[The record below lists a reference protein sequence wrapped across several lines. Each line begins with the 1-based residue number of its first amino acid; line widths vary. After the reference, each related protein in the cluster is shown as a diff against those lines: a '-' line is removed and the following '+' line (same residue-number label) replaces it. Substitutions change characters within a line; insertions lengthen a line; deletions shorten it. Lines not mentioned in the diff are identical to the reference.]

1 MTETVHIENVVLGG
15 GEAGKYIAWD
25 LAQQGRAVVVIE
37 RALVGGSC
45 PNIACLP
52 SKNVIRSAKV
62 ADLIGRASSYGVSL
76 EGATVDM
83 KGVRQRK
90 REMVDGMI
98 AIHRKKFAVP
108 HLEFLLAEGRL
119 VGPRTV
125 EARLPDGGS
134 RRFVADR
141 LFLNLG
147 TRATIPGVPGLAD
160 AQPLTHV
167 EALELD
173 RLPSH
178 LIVLGGGYVGVEF
191 AQAFRRFGSQVTV
204 LEFGPQLLG
213 REDPD
218 VAAAVQKIFDEDG
231 IDVVLG
237 ADTEVVEGRSGD
249 AVRLRAKT
257 PAGDRTI
264 EGSDILVAAGRT
276 PQTREIGLEEAGI
289 ALDARGFVKVDD
301 RLQATAAGVW
311 AVGECAGSPQFT
323 HVAFD
328 DFRVVRDNLA
338 GNVRSTRDRLIPYCA
353 FIDPELARVGTRR
366 DHGAAAAD
374 CGARGQA
381 PDDIGPARPGHRRDA
396 RVHEDAPRRGQRP
409 HPRLH
414 DARSARQVRC
424 SPSCRRRCSPGCR
437 TPAFV
442 TRSSRTRRWP
452 KASMCC
458 FRRVPPDTSPSMAAR
473 ALARWEG
480 EGGRVEAP
488 GRRYA
493 WRSSGPVWQQSK
505 QPDHQLCRTLRQS

>member
-1 MTETVHIENVVLGG
+1 MTETVEIENVVLGG

-25 LAQQGRAVVVIE
+25 LAQQGRHVVVIE

-62 ADLIGRASSYGVSL
+62 ADLVSRATSYGVRIDR
-76 EGATVDM
+76 AAVDM
-83 KGVRQRK
+83 IGVRQRK

-98 AIHRKKFAVP
+98 AIHRKKFEVP
-108 HLEFLLAEGRL
+108 NLEFLFADGHL

-125 EARLPDGGS
+125 EARLPEGGT

-147 TRATIPGVPGLAD
+147 TRATIPGVPGLSD

-173 RLPSH
+173 RLPAH

-191 AQAFRRFGSQVTV
+191 AQAFRRFGSRVTV
-204 LEFGPQLLG
+204 LEFGTQLLG

-218 VAAAVQKIFDEDG
+218 VAAAVHTIFEEDG

-237 ADTEVVEGRSGD
+237 ADTQLVEGRSGGS
-249 AVRLRAKT
+249 VRLGVRT

-276 PQTREIGLEEAGI
+276 PQTRGIGLEQVGI
-289 ALDARGFVKVDD
+289 ELDARGFVTVDD

-311 AVGECAGSPQFT
+311 AMGECAGSPQFT

-338 GNVRSTRDRLIPYCA
+338 GKARSTRGRLIPYCA
-353 FIDPELARVGTRR
+353 FIDPELARVGLDEAMARQQRLAVRVVRLPMTSVLRARALGETR
-366 DHGAAAAD
+366 GFMKMLLAAD
-374 CGARGQA
+374 SDRILGFTMLGVDAGEVLGVVQTA
-381 PDDIGPARPGHRRDA
+381 MLAGLPYTGLRDA
-396 RVHEDAPRRGQRP
+396 ILT
-409 HPRLH
+409 HPTMAEGLN
-414 DARSARQVRC
+414 VLL
-424 SPSCRRRCSPGCR
+424 
-437 TPAFV
+437 
-442 TRSSRTRRWP
+442 
-452 KASMCC
+452 AS
-458 FRRVPPDTSPSMAAR
+458 VPPDTNARLAAR

-480 EGGRVEAP
+480 EGGRVQTEAD
-488 GRRYA
+488 REA
-493 WRSSGPVWQQSK
+493 
-505 QPDHQLCRTLRQS
+505 